1 MRKRKLGNSDL
12 EVPVI
17 MLGGNVFGWTI
28 DEAASFRVLDR
39 AYDKGLTF
47 IDTADVYSRWASGH
61 TGGESEAIIGRW
73 FARTGKR
80 HQVIIATKVGFDMG
94 NGNTGLSAKHIRK
107 SVDDSLR
114 RLQTDRIDLYQSHT
128 DDQTVPLEETLGAYA
143 ELIRQG
149 KVRYIGASNYKGA
162 RLREAM
168 ETSAK
173 NNLPAYV
180 SLQPQYNLMERAEFE
195 SDLLPVVNDYGL
207 GTIPYYALAS
217 GFLSG
222 KYRSAADAE
231 GKSRGQ
237 GVKKYLNERGLK
249 VLTALD
255 QIAAGHSSTPAAVA
269 LAWLAAQPGIT
280 APIASAT
287 SDAQVDDLAAAV
299 KLVLSPA
306 AVAALT
312 AASTV

>member
-1 MRKRKLGNSDL
+1 MRTRKLGQSDL

-39 AYDKGLTF
+39 AFDNGLTF
-47 IDTADVYSRWASGH
+47 IDTADIYSRWVPGH
-61 TGGESEAIIGRW
+61 TGGESETIIGRW
-73 FARTGKR
+73 FARSGKR
-80 HQVIIATKVGFDMG
+80 HRVVLATKVGMDMG
-94 NGNTGLSAKHIRK
+94 DGNKGLSAAHIRK
-107 SVDDSLR
+107 SLDDSLR

-128 DDQTVPLEETLGAYA
+128 DDETVPLEETLGAYG

-149 KVRYIGASNYKGA
+149 KIRYIGASNYKGA
-162 RLREAM
+162 RLRAALEA
-168 ETSAK
+168 SAIH
-173 NNLPAYV
+173 NLPAYV

-195 SDLLPVVNDYGL
+195 SDLLPAVLEYGL

-222 KYRSAADAE
+222 KYRTAADAE
-231 GKSRGQ
+231 GKARGG

-249 VLTALD
+249 VLAALD
-255 QIAAGHSSTPAAVA
+255 EIAAGHGSTPAAVA
-269 LAWLAAQPGIT
+269 LAWLVAQPGIT

-287 SDAQVDDLAAAV
+287 SDAQVNDLAAAAN
-299 KLVLSPA
+299 LVLAPA
-306 AVAALT
+306 AIERLT
-312 AASTV
+312 AVSAV

>member
-1 MRKRKLGNSDL
+1 MRKRKLGTSDL

-39 AYDKGLTF
+39 AFDNGLTF
-47 IDTADVYSRWASGH
+47 IDTADIYSRWVPGH
-61 TGGESEAIIGRW
+61 TGGESETIIGRW
-73 FARTGKR
+73 LARTGNRDK
-80 HQVIIATKVGFDMG
+80 VVIATKVGFDMG
-94 NGNTGLSAKHIRK
+94 SGSRGLSAAHIRK

-114 RLQTDRIDLYQSHT
+114 RLQTDHIDLYQSHT
-128 DDQTVPLEETLGAYA
+128 DDETVPLEETLGAYG

-162 RLREAM
+162 RLRAAL
-168 ETSAK
+168 ETSAIH
-173 NNLPAYV
+173 NLPAYV
-180 SLQPQYNLMERAEFE
+180 SLQPQYNLMERADFE
-195 SDLLPVVNDYGL
+195 SDLLPVVQEYAL

-222 KYRSAADAE
+222 KYRTAADTE
-231 GKSRGQ
+231 GKARGG
-237 GVKKYLNERGLK
+237 GVKKYLNEHGRK
-249 VLTALD
+249 VLAALD
-255 QIAAGHSSTPAAVA
+255 EIAAEHSSTPAAVA

-287 SDAQVDDLAAAV
+287 SEKHVDDLASAAN
-299 KLVLSPA
+299 LVLSQA
-306 AVAALT
+306 AVERLT
-312 AASTV
+312 AMSSL